1 MQVFENGHK
10 QQQDNSYSISK
21 NNANIN
27 KTNNYN
33 NANNTY
39 NSNNDNNMIPKAR
52 EPNRRIIGCAK
63 DGNQKRKY
71 VNDWNIFLYSLCLY
85 YNVLYVMMGVK
96 INLDTN
102 QVDSINAVH
111 GKD

>member
-39 NSNNDNNMIPKAR
+39 NSNNDNMIPKAQ

-63 DGNQKRKY
+63 DGNQRRKY